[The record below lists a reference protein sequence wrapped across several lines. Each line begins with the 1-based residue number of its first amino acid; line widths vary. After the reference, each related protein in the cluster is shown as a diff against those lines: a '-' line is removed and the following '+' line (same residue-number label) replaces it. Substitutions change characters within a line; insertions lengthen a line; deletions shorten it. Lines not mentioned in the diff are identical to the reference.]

1 MQVEV
6 QVEVPTSPGWSL
18 VLLWLSLNLTGG
30 AELGM
35 ILPPSLEVLG
45 WGVAWCVW
53 HGMVQPGV
61 GVRVGCGGSRVGMAG
76 YARWLCT
83 GVLAVSEI
91 PLKQG
96 NSVTKPFMG
105 SQN

>member
-35 ILPPSLEVLG
+35 ILPPSLGVSG
-45 WGVAWCVW
+45 WGVTWCVW
-53 HGMVQPGV
+53 QGMV
-61 GVRVGCGGSRVGMAG
+61 
-76 YARWLCT
+76 
-83 GVLAVSEI
+83 
-91 PLKQG
+91 
-96 NSVTKPFMG
+96 
-105 SQN
+105 